1 MAMEPQSGQQPM
13 VTHRTERLYAIKA
26 SYAKELTTARNTLT
40 QRVQGP
46 LSTGT
51 VEMDASGLKDGN
63 IAGFG
68 VFQDPYAY
76 VAVRQGDGIRKL
88 IFCYKGKQTTIIEN
102 LKQDKVWFRARVT
115 DKDFTARLYYSLN
128 GKDFSPVG
136 EVLHM
141 DLGYPWTANRFA
153 LLNYSET
160 YEGIGALPILT
171 GSDFIINNY
180 YDS

>member
-13 VTHRTERLYAIKA
+13 VTHRTERLYAIKGF
-26 SYAKELTTARNTLT
+26 LC
-40 QRVQGP
+40 QGIDHRSQHADSE
-46 LSTGT
+46 STRT
-51 VEMDASGLKDGN
+51 VINRYSGNGCFRTENGN
-63 IAGFG
+63 VAGFG

-76 VAVRQGDGIRKL
+76 VAARQDNGIRKL

-102 LKQDKVWFRARVT
+102 LKQDKIWFRARVT
-115 DKDFTARLYYSLN
+115 DKDFTARLYYSLD
-128 GKDFSPVG
+128 GKEFSPAG

-160 YEGIGALPILT
+160 QEGVGGMA
-171 GSDFIINNY
+171 DFNWFRFYNK
-180 YDS
+180 

>member
-1 MAMEPQSGQQPM
+1 MAMERKGYM
-13 VTHRTERLYAIKA
+13 RLKA
-26 SYAKELTTARNTLT
+26 SYAKELTSARNTLT

-102 LKQDKVWFRARVT
+102 LKQDKIWFRARVT
-115 DKDFTARLYYSLN
+115 DKDFTARLYYSLD
-128 GKDFSPVG
+128 GKEFSPAG

-160 YEGIGALPILT
+160 QEGIGGIA
-171 GSDFIINNY
+171 DFNWFRFYNK
-180 YDS
+180 